1 MSGGGDSIGVRVT
14 VTETKGSAP
23 RDAGTSM
30 WVTAEGQHGTIGG
43 GKLEFQAAE
52 QARKLLAS
60 DTQTSATQT
69 YALGPLLD
77 QCCGGSVVLTLEK
90 MPEATYLAKGEM
102 TKRHPL
108 YMFGAGHV
116 GRAVYRALAP
126 LPFDLHW
133 FDERTDEFPP
143 VECEHVTIHGLP
155 DPMAAVNAAPHG
167 ALYLIFTHSHPLD
180 YELVKAV
187 LARGDARYCGLIG
200 SKTKRARFENK
211 LLRERVVSEAGLEA
225 LTCPIGVAG
234 IDGKE
239 PEVIAAGVAAQL
251 LQHI

>member
-1 MSGGGDSIGVRVT
+1 MTSGDDSIGVRVT
-14 VTETKGSAP
+14 VSETKGSAP

-30 WVTAEGQHGTIGG
+30 WVTAEGQQGTIGG
-43 GKLEFQAAE
+43 GKLEFQATE

-60 DTQTSATQT
+60 DTQTSVTQT

-77 QCCGGSVVLTLEK
+77 QCCGGTVVLTLEK
-90 MPEATYLAKGEM
+90 MPEAAYLAQGEIPN
-102 TKRHPL
+102 RHAL

-116 GRAVYRALAP
+116 GRAVYRAVAP

-133 FDERTDEFPP
+133 FDERVDEFPP
-143 VECEHVTIHGLP
+143 VECGHVNTHGLQ
-155 DPMAAVNAAPHG
+155 DPVAAVNAAPAG

-211 LLRERVVSEAGLEA
+211 LLRERVVTETGLEA
-225 LTCPIGVAG
+225 LTCPIGVTG